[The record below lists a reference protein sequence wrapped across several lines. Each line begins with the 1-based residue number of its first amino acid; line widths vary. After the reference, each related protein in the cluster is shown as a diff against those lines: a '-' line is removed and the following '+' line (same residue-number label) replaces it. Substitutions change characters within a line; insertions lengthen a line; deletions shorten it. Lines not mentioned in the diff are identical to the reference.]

1 MTDIP
6 FPYPVLGNNGDIDG
20 SFDVTIIIDFSI
32 VGFYTLN
39 CDFKL
44 NNEYFENLIKTQKAI
59 YMVEI
64 ECGAT
69 NYRHTFST
77 TDKTMCIDIP
87 DDYVRGR
94 VDVKIYICALKD
106 IPEYKPTGMD
116 TDIYGDDSFE
126 IKSGE
131 IIAIHPSTSFLADP
145 KYDSLNAPVRS
156 FIKLKKSATQA
167 KEMFVNY
174 GMEFIEIELPEED
187 YKLYRDIHASSPA
200 LIHSCV
206 VFPVLVDV
214 LHEMKKEDNAYS
226 GAVWLDRITQICQD
240 RQIDVDDPIIA
251 AQKLLGLPLNRTFN
265 WRKNDQEK

>member
-1 MTDIP
+1 MADIP
-6 FPYPVLGNNGDIDG
+6 FPYPVLGSNGDIDG
-20 SFDVTIIIDFSI
+20 GFDVTITIDFSI

-39 CDFKL
+39 CGFKL
-44 NNEYFENLIKTQKAI
+44 NNEYFENLIKTQQATFI
-59 YMVEI
+59 VEI

-69 NYRHTFST
+69 NYRNTFST
-77 TDKTMCIDIP
+77 RNETKIIKIP
-87 DDYVRGR
+87 DDCVHGR

-106 IPEYKPTGMD
+106 IPEYKPTGMNL
-116 TDIYGDDSFE
+116 DIYGDDSFE

-167 KEMFVNY
+167 KEMFVDY
-174 GMEFIEIELPEED
+174 SGDFIEIELPEDD
-187 YKLYRDIHASSPA
+187 YKLYRDIHVSSPA

-226 GAVWLDRITQICQD
+226 GAVWLDRITQICRD
-240 RQIDVDDPIIA
+240 RQINIEDPIVA